1 MVARG
6 RVGGGL
12 SRERNGSKVSGRPG
26 TPCKDVDLRGPE
38 DTISGLF
45 RRHPSAES
53 WAGTTHEMVGE
64 QVRKYPM
71 TPEGHAKLQATVRDL
86 LEVQRP
92 AAVKAIEVA
101 RAHGDLSEN
110 SEYDDAKE
118 RQGMIE
124 ARIRDYEAKLGL
136 AEVID
141 PSMLSGNKVMFGA
154 HVTVE
159 DVDSDEI
166 LTYQL
171 VGSEETD
178 LKRGHISI
186 ESPIGRALLGREVD
200 DEVNF
205 NVPRGR
211 RTVVVTEV
219 EYK

>member
-1 MVARG
+1 M
-6 RVGGGL
+6 
-12 SRERNGSKVSGRPG
+12 
-26 TPCKDVDLRGPE
+26 
-38 DTISGLF
+38 
-45 RRHPSAES
+45 
-53 WAGTTHEMVGE
+53 
-64 QVRKYPM
+64 RKYPM
-71 TPEGHAKLQATVRDL
+71 TPAGHANLQETLKKLI
-86 LEVQRP
+86 EVERP

-136 AEVID
+136 AQVID
-141 PSMLSGNKVMFGA
+141 PSELSGDKVMFGA

-159 DVDSDEI
+159 DVDTDEV

-171 VGSEETD
+171 VGTEETD
-178 LKRGHISI
+178 LKLGRISI

>member
-1 MVARG
+1 
-6 RVGGGL
+6 
-12 SRERNGSKVSGRPG
+12 
-26 TPCKDVDLRGPE
+26 
-38 DTISGLF
+38 
-45 RRHPSAES
+45 
-53 WAGTTHEMVGE
+53 
-64 QVRKYPM
+64 
-71 TPEGHAKLQATVRDL
+71 
-86 LEVQRP
+86 
-92 AAVKAIEVA
+92 VA

-141 PSMLSGNKVMFGA
+141 PAMLSGDKVMFGA
-154 HVTVE
+154 HVTLE
-159 DVDSDEI
+159 DVDTDEV

-178 LKRGHISI
+178 LSLGRISI

>member
-1 MVARG
+1 
-6 RVGGGL
+6 
-12 SRERNGSKVSGRPG
+12 
-26 TPCKDVDLRGPE
+26 
-38 DTISGLF
+38 
-45 RRHPSAES
+45 
-53 WAGTTHEMVGE
+53 
-64 QVRKYPM
+64 
-71 TPEGHAKLQATVRDL
+71 
-86 LEVQRP
+86 
-92 AAVKAIEVA
+92 
-101 RAHGDLSEN
+101 
-110 SEYDDAKE
+110 
-118 RQGMIE
+118 MIE

-141 PSMLSGNKVMFGA
+141 PSRLSGDKVMFGA

-159 DVDSDEI
+159 DVDTDEL

>member
-1 MVARG
+1 
-6 RVGGGL
+6 
-12 SRERNGSKVSGRPG
+12 
-26 TPCKDVDLRGPE
+26 
-38 DTISGLF
+38 
-45 RRHPSAES
+45 
-53 WAGTTHEMVGE
+53 MVGE